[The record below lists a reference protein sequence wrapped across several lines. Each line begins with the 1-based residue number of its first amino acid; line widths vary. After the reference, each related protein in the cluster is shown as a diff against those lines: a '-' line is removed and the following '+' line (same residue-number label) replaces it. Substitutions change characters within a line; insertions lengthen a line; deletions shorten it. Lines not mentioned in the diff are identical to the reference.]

1 MKKKYRFGLQW
12 KLVLFTTVVAA
23 VTYTVSAFYIYVLFD
38 YVNQF
43 WAVSHQTF
51 TIITLLLGVIWSGIL
66 AYFAAKIITKPLQR
80 LESAATEAARG
91 NLKQEITIPR
101 SDDEIRALSLAVD
114 TMFKNIQNMVQNIER
129 NFAETNTTVNK
140 MREVSLQ
147 TTKHATAI
155 GEATNDIASGAVGS
169 AEAMQQTAEAVE
181 QVTNL
186 AEEVQARAEQST
198 AKSQE
203 MLTVFS
209 NSTEVVRRLVEG
221 IEALATEQVASLKDV
236 ENLKNNAHQVE
247 TIISMVGEIAEQT
260 NLLALNA
267 SIEAARAGEH
277 GQGFAVVADEIR
289 KLADESAGAVQQIS
303 ELLAAIQRDVNTVVQ
318 QMNDHV
324 ERAEREAENGV
335 TTNEEI
341 GKTEKSAVVVA
352 DEVKTIQQLVN
363 EQLQLIQST
372 VQQSQDVAAI
382 AQETSATTEEV
393 SAAIAEQNEAI
404 ATIGDLTDNL
414 TEQATELK
422 KQIDQFS

>member
-1 MKKKYRFGLQW
+1 MKKKYRFGLQR

-23 VTYTVSAFYIYVLFD
+23 ITYTVSAFYIYVLFD
-38 YVNQF
+38 HVNQF

-91 NLKQEITIPR
+91 NLRQEIAIPK
-101 SDDEIRALSLAVD
+101 SDDEIRALSIAVD
-114 TMFKNIQNMVQNIER
+114 TMFKNIQNMVQNIEH
-129 NFAETNTTVNK
+129 NFAETNSTVSK
-140 MREVSLQ
+140 MREVSMQ
-147 TTKHATAI
+147 TTRHATAI

-169 AEAMQQTAEAVE
+169 AEAMQETVEAVE

-186 AEEVQARAEQST
+186 AEEVQAGAEQST

-203 MLTVFS
+203 MLTVFAK
-209 NSTEVVRRLVEG
+209 STEVVRQLVEG
-221 IEALATEQVASLKDV
+221 VQTLAAEQVASLKDV

-247 TIISMVGEIAEQT
+247 TIISMVGKIAEQT

-289 KLADESAGAVQQIS
+289 NLADESAGAVQRIS
-303 ELLAAIQRDVNTVVQ
+303 NLITMIQQDVNTVVQ
-318 QMNDHV
+318 QMNEHV
-324 ERAEREAENGV
+324 ERAGREAENGAI
-335 TTNEEI
+335 TNEAI
-341 GKTEKSAVVVA
+341 GDTEKSAILVA
-352 DEVKTIQQLVN
+352 DEVKTIQRLVN
-363 EQLQLIQST
+363 KQLQLIQLT

-382 AQETSATTEEV
+382 AEETSATTEEV
-393 SAAIAEQNEAI
+393 SAAIAEQNDAI
-404 ATIGDLTDNL
+404 TMIDNLTDNL
-414 TEQATELK
+414 TKQATELK
-422 KQIDQFS
+422 EQIDKFS